1 MLTLNQMKDL
11 KNDKIKQ
18 NSYLESQI
26 ESIWA
31 EIETSDPL
39 SVITATNRDYQEMLK
54 ITDRLGS
61 HEGYQLVKENKK
73 NNV

>member
-1 MLTLNQMKDL
+1 M
-11 KNDKIKQ
+11 
-18 NSYLESQI
+18 ESQI
-26 ESIWA
+26 HSIWA
-31 EIETSDPL
+31 EIDNSDPR

-54 ITDRLGS
+54 ITDRLDS